1 MKRRFVLNQQ
11 TMALHRFFCESC
23 SQILVQNAGA
33 KSFTGRRL
41 WYLPN
46 SIVSSQEN
54 WAVLPKNIKFSTS
67 PSSSEPT
74 VFYRWPTMRHFRFI
88 SRFKVYQVSTMLL
101 LLPPMGWWYST
112 GVISGQTVIYALVSA
127 VGTTGVLGV
136 LSYYFT
142 RVVGEL
148 ALVGGKVRVSTLTF
162 MGNRREL
169 EYPLSSILPF
179 ADTNVGGAVQRLEVT
194 GEKTQFL
201 YSLRYGRVVNDRVM
215 SRVLGISKH

>member
-1 MKRRFVLNQQ
+1 
-11 TMALHRFFCESC
+11 MALHRRGGFFCKNC
-23 SQILVQNAGA
+23 RQIFIPNAGT
-33 KSFTGRRL
+33 KKITGRTL

-46 SIVSSQEN
+46 FIVPSQEN
-54 WAVLPKNIKFSTS
+54 RVVLPKNIKFTTS
-67 PSSSEPT
+67 PSISEPT

-127 VGTTGVLGV
+127 VGTAGVLGI

-162 MGNRREL
+162 MGNRHDL

-179 ADTNVGGAVQRLEVT
+179 ADTNVGGAVQRLEVS